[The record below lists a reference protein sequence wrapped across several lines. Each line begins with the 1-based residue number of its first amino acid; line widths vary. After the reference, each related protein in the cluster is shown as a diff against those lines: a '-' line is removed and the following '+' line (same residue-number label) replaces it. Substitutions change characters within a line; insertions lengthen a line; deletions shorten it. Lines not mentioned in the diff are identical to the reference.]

1 LRNIPDLGRQLKVGE
16 LERDLEVGSKVGA
29 QRTEVEVDFRG

>member
-16 LERDLEVGSKVGA
+16 REPDLEVGSKVGA
-29 QRTEVEVDFRG
+29 QGTEVEVDFSG